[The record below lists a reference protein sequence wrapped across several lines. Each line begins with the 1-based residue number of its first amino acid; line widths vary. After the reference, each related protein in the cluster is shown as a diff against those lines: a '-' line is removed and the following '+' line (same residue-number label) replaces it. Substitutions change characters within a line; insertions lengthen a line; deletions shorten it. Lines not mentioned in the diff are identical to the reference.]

1 VTERAQGERVVVTA
15 AEQRRIDALASKCGA
30 GLDDLIESAGTAAAE
45 WILEHAPAQRA
56 VVVAGPGG
64 NGADA
69 LVVARRL
76 LDAGIDVRAFL
87 YAGAGVPSESVERA
101 LRRLEAAGGGGAAI
115 DGVDL
120 GPLERAIGR
129 ATVAIDGLYGSGL
142 TRPLE
147 GQAAGIVG
155 LLNPA
160 QVLTISLDV
169 PSGIQADVG
178 DVPGP
183 AVKADVTLAMEFLKP
198 AHFLFP
204 ASDLCGRVAIVS
216 VDYPPDA
223 SANVIP
229 WARVL
234 DRAGAGRRLPPR
246 SPTGHKG
253 TFGHVLLLAGSR
265 GMVGAAILAGR
276 SALRAG
282 LGLLTIGI
290 PASLA
295 ATVHGALPEAL
306 VVPLAEEDGC
316 LVPDAV
322 AQLGPLFGRV
332 DALAIGPG
340 LSRSERTCETVCAT
354 LEAYSGPVVV
364 DADAL
369 YALSQRSETLAAL
382 TGRAILTP
390 HPGELGFFTGASA
403 TDIDGRRVEEA
414 TRFALEYGVI
424 TMLKGRPTVIAF
436 PGGACYLNPTGN
448 AGLATGGSGDVLTGL
463 LAGLVAGGASLEDA
477 ALVGPYVHGA
487 AAEFF
492 ALDGSE
498 RSLVPS
504 DIVELLPRA
513 FREIERCA

>member
-1 VTERAQGERVVVTA
+1 MIGRAQGERIVVTA
-15 AEQRRIDALASKCGA
+15 AEQRRIDALALERGA
-30 GLDDLIESAGTAAAE
+30 APDDLIESAGTAAAE
-45 WILEHAPAQRA
+45 WILDHSTAQRA

-76 LDAGIDVRAFL
+76 LAAGRDVRAFL
-87 YAGAGVPSESVERA
+87 FDPSGTVSEPVTRA
-101 LRRLEAAGGGGAAI
+101 LRRLQTAGGDVTAI
-115 DGVDL
+115 DETDL
-120 GPLERAIGR
+120 GPLERAVGW
-129 ATVAIDGLYGSGL
+129 ANVAIDGLYGSGL
-142 TRPLE
+142 SRPLE
-147 GQAAGIVG
+147 GAAVGIVD
-155 LLNPA
+155 LVNESS
-160 QVLTISLDV
+160 VFTISLDV
-169 PSGIQADVG
+169 PSGLATDVG
-178 DVPGP
+178 EVPGP

-198 AHFLFP
+198 AHLFFP
-204 ASDLCGRVAIVS
+204 ASGLCGNVAVVS

-223 SANVIP
+223 LAEVTP

-295 ATVHGALPEAL
+295 ATVHAALPEAI
-306 VVPLAEEDGC
+306 VVALAEKSGC
-316 LVPDAV
+316 LVPEAV
-322 AQLGPLFGRV
+322 AQLAPSFGRV
-332 DALAIGPG
+332 DTLAIGPG
-340 LSRSERTCETVCAT
+340 LSRSEGTCEAVCAA
-354 LEAYSGPVVV
+354 LETYSGPVVV

-369 YALSQRSETLAAL
+369 YALSRHREALETVA
-382 TGRAILTP
+382 GRAILTP
-390 HPGELGFFTGASA
+390 HPGELAAFTGGSA
-403 TDIDGRRVEEA
+403 TEIDGRRVEEA
-414 TRFALEYGVI
+414 ARFAAGHGAI
-424 TMLKGRPTVIAF
+424 TILKGRPTVIAF
-436 PGGACYLNPTGN
+436 PEGELYLNPTGN

-463 LAGLVAGGASLEDA
+463 LAGLVAGGATLEDA
-477 ALVGPYVHGA
+477 ALVGPYVHGVT
-487 AAEFF
+487 AELFS
-492 ALDGSE
+492 LDRSE

>member
-1 VTERAQGERVVVTA
+1 MIWRVQDERIVVTA
-15 AEQRRIDALASKCGA
+15 AEQRHIDALALERGA
-30 GLDDLIESAGTAAAE
+30 APDDLIESAGKAAAE
-45 WILEHAPAQRA
+45 WILDHATAQRA
-56 VVVAGPGG
+56 AVVAGAGG
-64 NGADA
+64 NGADG
-69 LVVARRL
+69 LVVARWL
-76 LDAGIDVRAFL
+76 LEAGIDVRAFL
-87 YAGAGVPSESVERA
+87 FAPSGPVSEPVDRA
-101 LRRLEAAGGGGAAI
+101 LRRFQAAGGGATAI
-115 DGVDL
+115 DGTDL
-120 GPLERAIGR
+120 EVVECALGW

-142 TRPLE
+142 SRPLE
-147 GQAAGIVG
+147 GVAVGIID
-155 LLNPA
+155 LLNRA
-160 QVLTISLDV
+160 QVLTVSLDV

-178 DVPGP
+178 EVLGP

-198 AHFLFP
+198 AHLLFP
-204 ASDLCGRVAIVS
+204 ASGLCGNVAVVC

-223 SANVIP
+223 LAEVVP

-234 DRAGAGRRLPPR
+234 DRAGVKRRLPPR
-246 SPTGHKG
+246 PPTGHKG

-265 GMVGAAILAGR
+265 GMVGAALLAGR

-295 ATVHGALPEAL
+295 ATVHAALPEAI
-306 VVPLAEEDGC
+306 VVPLAEEGGC
-316 LVPDAV
+316 LVPEAV
-322 AQLGPLFGRV
+322 AQLAPSFGRV

-340 LSRSERTCETVCAT
+340 LSRSEGTCEAVCAA

-369 YALSQRSETLAAL
+369 YALSRHRETLAAL
-382 TGRAILTP
+382 AGRAILTP
-390 HPGELGFFTGASA
+390 HPGELAAFTGASA

-414 TRFALEYGVI
+414 ARFAAGHGVI
-424 TMLKGRPTVIAF
+424 TVLKGRPTVIAF
-436 PGGACYLNPTGN
+436 PRGTRYLNRTGN
-448 AGLATGGSGDVLTGL
+448 TGLATGGSGDVLTGL
-463 LAGLVAGGASLEDA
+463 LVGLVAGGASLEDA

-487 AAEFF
+487 AAELFS
-492 ALDGSE
+492 LDRSE

>member
-1 VTERAQGERVVVTA
+1 VSGRAQGEKIVVTA
-15 AEQRRIDALASKCGA
+15 AEQRRIDALALERGA
-30 GLDDLIESAGTAAAE
+30 APDDLIESAGTAAAE
-45 WILEHAPAQRA
+45 WILDHSTAQRA

-76 LDAGIDVRAFL
+76 LAAGRDVRAFL
-87 YAGAGVPSESVERA
+87 FAGGGVPSESVERA
-101 LRRLEAAGGGGAAI
+101 LRRLRAAGGGATAI
-115 DGVDL
+115 DGTDL
-120 GPLERAIGR
+120 EVVECALGW

-142 TRPLE
+142 SRPLE
-147 GQAAGIVG
+147 GPAAGIVD
-155 LLNPA
+155 LLNRG
-160 QVLTISLDV
+160 QVLTISMDV

-178 DVPGP
+178 DIPGP

-198 AHFLFP
+198 AHLVFP
-204 ASDLCGRVAIVS
+204 ASGLCGNVAVVS
-216 VDYPPDA
+216 VDYPQDA
-223 SANVIP
+223 LAEVMP

-234 DRAGAGRRLPPR
+234 DRTGAGRRLPPR

-253 TFGHVLLLAGSR
+253 TFGHALLLAGSR

-295 ATVHGALPEAL
+295 AAVHAALPEAI
-306 VVPLAEEDGC
+306 VVALAEEDGC

-322 AQLGPLFGRV
+322 AQLVPSFGCV

-340 LSRSERTCETVCAT
+340 LSRSEGTCEAVCAT
-354 LEAYSGPVVV
+354 IEAYDGPVIA

-369 YALSQRSETLAAL
+369 YALSRHRETLETLA
-382 TGRAILTP
+382 GRAILTP
-390 HPGELGFFTGASA
+390 HPGELAFFTGASA
-403 TDIDGRRVEEA
+403 TEIDRRRVEEA
-414 TRFALEYGVI
+414 ARFAAGHGAI

-436 PGGACYLNPTGN
+436 PRGARYLNPTGN

-463 LAGLVAGGASLEDA
+463 LVGLVAGGASLEDA

-487 AAEFF
+487 AAELFS
-492 ALDGSE
+492 LDRSE

>member
-1 VTERAQGERVVVTA
+1 VIGRAQGERIVVTA
-15 AEQRRIDALASKCGA
+15 AEQRRIDAFARA
-30 GLDDLIESAGTAAAE
+30 ARMDVDELIESAGKSAAE
-45 WILEHAPAQRA
+45 WVLAHATAQRA
-56 VVVAGPGG
+56 AVVAGPGG

-76 LDAGIDVRAFL
+76 LEAGIDVRAFL
-87 YAGAGVPSESVERA
+87 FAGGGVPSESVERA
-101 LRRLEAAGGGGAAI
+101 LRRLQAAGGDVTAI
-115 DGVDL
+115 DETDL
-120 GPLERAIGR
+120 GPLERAVGW
-129 ATVAIDGLYGSGL
+129 ANVAIDGLYGSGL
-142 TRPLE
+142 SRPLE
-147 GQAAGIVG
+147 GAAVGIVD
-155 LLNPA
+155 LLNRA
-160 QVLTISLDV
+160 RAFTISLDV
-169 PSGIQADVG
+169 PSGLATDVG
-178 DVPGP
+178 EVPGP

-198 AHFLFP
+198 AHLFFP
-204 ASDLCGRVAIVS
+204 ASGLCGNVAVVS
-216 VDYPPDA
+216 VDYPLGA
-223 SANVIP
+223 LAEVMP

-246 SPTGHKG
+246 PPTGHKG

-295 ATVHGALPEAL
+295 AAIHAVLPEAL
-306 VVPLAEEDGC
+306 VVPLAEESGC
-316 LVPDAV
+316 LVPEAV
-322 AQLGPLFGRV
+322 GQLTPSLGRV

-340 LSRSERTCETVCAT
+340 LSRSEGTCEAVCAA

-369 YALSQRSETLAAL
+369 YALSQRPETLVAL
-382 TGRAILTP
+382 AGRAILTP

-403 TDIDGRRVEEA
+403 ADIDGRRVEEA
-414 TRFALEYGVI
+414 TRFAAEHDVI
-424 TMLKGRPTVIAF
+424 TVLKGRPTVIAF
-436 PGGACYLNPTGN
+436 PKGGLYLNPTGS

-487 AAEFF
+487 AAELFS
-492 ALDGSE
+492 LDRSE